1 MKTIR
6 VALAQI
12 APALGDLERNL
23 ALHVERADQ
32 AADEGAGVVVFP
44 ELSLCGYLLRDQ
56 VPEVALAR
64 ESPLMARLAA
74 ISRRIDVVAG
84 FVEESRDHR
93 FYNTAGYFS
102 DGRLIH
108 LHRKLYLPTY
118 GMLDEARDFAAGHI
132 LRPFESP
139 HGTAGIL
146 VCEDLWHPTSPWLL
160 AQEGAEV
167 VFTVSSSP
175 TRGARPG
182 REVTT
187 VAVWRQLLQV
197 TAQFQTT
204 FMVYVNRIGCED
216 GLTFGGG
223 SVVVD
228 PFGRVVAELP
238 ALEDGLLVAELDGDA
253 LRRARAAYP
262 LLRDERLDLV
272 HRELERIR
280 RKRYELP
287 LGHDESGPVGPGPT
301 SPR

>member
-1 MKTIR
+1 MKTLR

-12 APALGDLERNL
+12 APVLGDLERNL
-23 ALHVERADQ
+23 ALHLDRADR
-32 AADEGAGVVVFP
+32 AASDGASVVVFP
-44 ELSLCGYLLRDQ
+44 ELSLCGYLLRDH
-56 VPEVALAR
+56 VPEVALTR
-64 ESPLMARLAA
+64 ESPVLLRLAEA
-74 ISRRIDVVAG
+74 SRRIDILFG

-93 FYNTAGYFS
+93 FYNAAGYFAG
-102 DGRLIH
+102 GRLVH

-118 GMLDEARDFAAGHI
+118 GMLDEARDFGAGHL

-139 HGTAGIL
+139 HGANGIL
-146 VCEDLWHPTSPWLL
+146 ICEDLWHPTSSWLL

-167 VFTVSSSP
+167 IYAISSSP
-175 TRGARPG
+175 TRGAKPG

-223 SVVVD
+223 SIVVD
-228 PFGRVVAELP
+228 PFGRVVAEIP
-238 ALEDGLLVAELDGDA
+238 ALEDALVVAELDGEA

-280 RKRYELP
+280 RRRYELP
-287 LGHDESGPVGPGPT
+287 QGRDEAGEGVS
-301 SPR
+301 